1 MSVALDPIRTD
12 WLGARPDRVQVASA
26 FAIGIVGIV
35 VAGLQPLLLGALQAS
50 GRITNV
56 QIGHAATLELL
67 TLGIGAGLAGG
78 LLERLPLR
86 LVALVAAL
94 VYVAANLATLG
105 AHGEGVTLV
114 RGLAGLSGGVMIWIV
129 VGVIVRSPAPA
140 RWAGAYLAL
149 QTLAQLAVAA
159 LLGAV
164 AVNRPEGAPLAMAAL
179 GVLAGAVAVGLP
191 HRLDPL
197 PREETASGLPPARG
211 WIVLAA
217 AALLQAC
224 VIGTW
229 VYLEPL
235 GAQAHLAAPIIA
247 LAAPLCLG
255 AQVVGASCATAAA
268 TRLPWFATLVVA
280 GLGLAVSVVAL
291 SSLPPA
297 AGFLALEIVFGF
309 LWLFF
314 MPFLTPLAIEVDPTR
329 RTAVLGPAANLI
341 GAALVPLAASLLV
354 GDSNAR
360 AALHLCA
367 GLALAGVAL
376 IFGLHLL
383 RRRGLSPA

>member
-1 MSVALDPIRTD
+1 LTVALDPIRTD
-12 WLGARPDRVQVASA
+12 WLGARPDRVQVISA
-26 FAIGIVGIV
+26 FFIGIVGIV
-35 VAGLQPLLLGALQAS
+35 VAGLQPVLLGLLQAT
-50 GRITNV
+50 GRITAPE
-56 QIGHAATLELL
+56 IGHAATLELL
-67 TLGIGAGLAGG
+67 MLGVGAGLAGG

-86 LVALVAAL
+86 LVAVVAAA

-114 RGLAGLSGGVMIWIV
+114 RGAAGLPGGVMIWV
-129 VGVIVRSPAPA
+129 VTCVIVRAPSPA
-140 RWAGAYLAL
+140 RWAGVYLAS
-149 QTLAQLAVAA
+149 QTLAQLVVAA
-159 LLGAV
+159 LLGRFA
-164 AVNRPEGAPLAMAAL
+164 AGHPDGAPLAMAVL
-179 GVLAGAVAVGLP
+179 GVLAAIAAAGLP

-211 WIVLAA
+211 WTVLAA

-224 VIGTW
+224 VIGAW

-235 GAQAHLAAPIIA
+235 GAQAHLSASVVA
-247 LAAPLCLG
+247 LATPLCLG
-255 AQVVGASCATAAA
+255 AQVVGASCATTAAN
-268 TRLPWFATLVVA
+268 RLPWFAALVVA
-280 GLGLAVSVVAL
+280 GLGLVATVMAL
-291 SSLPPA
+291 AALPA
-297 AGFLALEIVFGF
+297 ATSFLVLETVFGF

-314 MPFLTPLAIEVDPTR
+314 MPFLTPLAIEADPTR

-341 GAALVPLAASLLV
+341 GAALGPLGASLLV

-367 GLALAGVAL
+367 ALALAGVAL
-376 IFGLHLL
+376 IFGLHLV

>member
-1 MSVALDPIRTD
+1 MTVALDPIRTD

-35 VAGLQPLLLGALQAS
+35 VAGLQPMLLGALQAS
-50 GRITNV
+50 GRITNT

-67 TLGIGAGLAGG
+67 MLGIGAGVAGG

-86 LVALVAAL
+86 LVALAAAL

-105 AHGEGVTLV
+105 AHNEGVTLV
-114 RGLAGLSGGVMIWIV
+114 RGLAGLPGGVMIWV
-129 VGVIVRSPAPA
+129 VTCVIVRSPAPA

-159 LLGAV
+159 LLAR
-164 AVNRPEGAPLAMAAL
+164 AAPNRPEGAPLAMAAL
-179 GVLAGAVAVGLP
+179 GLLAGAVAAGLP
-191 HRLDPL
+191 HKLDPL
-197 PREETASGLPPARG
+197 PREETASGLPPAQG
-211 WIVLAA
+211 WVVLAS

-235 GAQAHLAAPIIA
+235 GAQAHLSSAVVA
-247 LAAPLCLG
+247 LATPLCLG
-255 AQVVGASCATAAA
+255 AQVVGASCAAAAA
-268 TRLPWFATLVVA
+268 TRLPWFTTLVVA
-280 GLGLAVSVVAL
+280 GLGVAAAVLAL
-291 SSLPPA
+291 STLPAA
-297 AGFLALEIVFGF
+297 AGFLALQTVFGF

-314 MPFLTPLAIEVDPTR
+314 MPFLTPLAIEADPTR
-329 RTAVLGPAANLI
+329 RTAVLGPAATLM
-341 GAALVPLAASLLV
+341 GAALGPLGASLLV
-354 GDSNAR
+354 GDNNAQ
-360 AALHLCA
+360 AALHLCV
-367 GLALAGVAL
+367 GFALAGVAL